1 MELRQLRYFVAVA
14 RHSNFTRAARA
25 LRLAQPALSQQI
37 TRLERELQAELFVRS
52 PRGTRLTD
60 AGRIVSRRAARI
72 EAEIE
77 GLRADLE
84 QLRGAVRGQ
93 VRIGVTVMPRH
104 FELPALLADF
114 VEERPQVDVLLR
126 SGTADTMVRML
137 EADELDLAF
146 ATATASTG
154 RRSMASEPLF
164 REDIVAVLPRAHP
177 LAAAEE
183 VPLSALASEP
193 LIAPEPG
200 AVVREMIDRALLSE
214 GLSARIPF
222 ETNDPD
228 MLRSLAA
235 SGLGIAVAPR
245 AMAEPAHPSLV
256 LIRVNPPRLSREVA
270 LIWCEGRPYSPAVEA
285 FKSFV
290 FEHRGRG
297 SAPLPEL

>member
-1 MELRQLRYFVAVA
+1 MDLRQLRYFVAVA
-14 RHSNFTRAARA
+14 QHRSFTRAARV
-25 LRLAQPALSQQI
+25 LRLAQPALSQQV
-37 TRLERELQAELFVRS
+37 TRLERELDTELFVRS

-60 AGRIVSRRAARI
+60 AGRIVLRRAARI

-84 QLRGAVRGQ
+84 QLRGGVRGQ

-114 VEERPQVDVLLR
+114 LEQRPEVDVLLR

-146 ATATASTG
+146 ATATASAG
-154 RRSMASEPLF
+154 RGSMASEPLF
-164 REDIVAVLPRAHP
+164 REDIVAVLPRDHP
-177 LAAAEE
+177 LAGAEE
-183 VPLSALASEP
+183 VPLAALASEP
-193 LIAPEPG
+193 LIAPEPD
-200 AVVREMIDRALLSE
+200 AVVREMIDRALLAD

-235 SGLGIAVAPR
+235 SGLGIAIAPR

-270 LIWCEGRPYSPAVEA
+270 LIWREGRPYSPAVEA

-290 FEHRGRG
+290 FEHRGPGR
-297 SAPLPEL
+297 SPLPVL